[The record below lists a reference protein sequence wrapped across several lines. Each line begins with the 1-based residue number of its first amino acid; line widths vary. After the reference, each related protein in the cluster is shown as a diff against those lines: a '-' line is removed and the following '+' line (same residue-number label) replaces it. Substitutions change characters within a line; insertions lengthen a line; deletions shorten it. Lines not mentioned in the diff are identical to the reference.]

1 MPFFHARAKPWTP
14 VRIEV
19 AVVISPRMFV
29 VRGGLDYD
37 VPLPHYPLRI
47 RTTNLSLGAP
57 DALHQAVALGE
68 AVQGIV
74 ALAHGA
80 DEAAQSVDLVL
91 AGDGTAVLVNLGDGN
106 LNGAVVLGLDDAVG
120 SAALAR
126 DVAVKERNISNS
138 VRSKEKVFV

>member
-1 MPFFHARAKPWTP
+1 
-14 VRIEV
+14 
-19 AVVISPRMFV
+19 MFV

-37 VPLPHYPLRI
+37 VPLPHYPFRI

-57 DALHQAVALGE
+57 DALHQTVALGE

-80 DEAAQSVDLVL
+80 DEAAQSVDLIL